1 MTNKDIFG
9 TLRTFLSS
17 RQNLLALVTLPALG
31 TWIYSRVWMV
41 NPAILGDEYL
51 YSMNARKV
59 GPWDPP
65 AAGDFS
71 NYLFNF
77 VYQTTNLCGPDFYSC
92 VKVMNIFFFLAFAFV
107 IYVVARRFL
116 PFLAAFGF
124 MIATALS
131 PLSVYTSMFLPESM
145 FFFFIGLV
153 LIAVLRAMN
162 DFNWRNWAIAGAL
175 VGLASLVKP
184 HAWLSAIAIGVT
196 LLVVGTTNSKYGL
209 KRTFS
214 SVLALATGAA
224 VARVVV
230 GLAVAGPKAL
240 GFFGQYF
247 GTSVIETVVSGAGGD
262 TALTSNGIV
271 GAGPMAGVVGLFATQ
286 FVVHTS
292 VIFALLGVAL
302 IGLAA
307 SLINLVL
314 TKTLREAE
322 AFSLFTFIWL
332 ASMAIEIVIFTGWV
346 TGTGDDH
353 TTRVL
358 LRYYEFLFVIVPLAG
373 LVGFSS
379 SVTKKVNVWT
389 RWAIG
394 LAFLAIVTPAFSG
407 SFNTLTIQI
416 ADAPT
421 LAGLVVNPQVFN
433 AAAVIT
439 AIGIL
444 TFVTFPRFMPWV
456 FIFLLPVTMIGAGWQ
471 TQDQYQLFRGRQSPN
486 DLAGLY
492 LRENFSEENLK
503 NTLVLANSRFDAT
516 SVAFYADNAG
526 VEYELFAPG
535 SVYPANLA
543 ENGTMVI
550 VATGNV
556 SVVGSQV
563 SREIIGEG
571 YAIYIL
577 GD

>member
-1 MTNKDIFG
+1 MKIKDNFR
-9 TLRTFLSS
+9 TLRIFLSS
-17 RQNLLALVTLPALG
+17 RENLLALASLPVLG
-31 TWIYSRVWMV
+31 AWIYSRVWMV

-65 AAGDFS
+65 LAGDFS

-77 VYQTTNLCGPDFYSC
+77 VYQTTNLCGTEFYSC
-92 VKVMNIFFFLAFAFV
+92 VKVLNIGFFLAFVFV
-107 IYVVARRFL
+107 IYFVARKFL
-116 PFLAAFGF
+116 TFLAAYGF

-131 PLSVYTSMFLPESM
+131 PLSAYTSMFLPESM
-145 FFFFIGLV
+145 YFFFVGLV

-184 HAWLSAIAIGVT
+184 HAWLSAIAIGIT

-209 KRTFS
+209 KRTLS
-214 SVLALATGAA
+214 SALALATGAA

-247 GTSVIETVVSGAGGD
+247 GASVIETVVSGAGGD
-262 TALTSNGIV
+262 SATTTNGIV
-271 GAGPMAGVVGLFATQ
+271 GAGPMAGVIGLFATQ

-292 VIFALLGVAL
+292 VIFALLGVAI

-307 SLINLVL
+307 GLINLVR

-346 TGTGDDH
+346 TGSGDDH

-373 LVGFSS
+373 LVALTSS
-379 SVTKKVNVWT
+379 MTTKVNVWV

-394 LAFLAIVTPAFSG
+394 VTVLAIITPAFSG
-407 SFNTLTIQI
+407 SFSTLTIQI

-421 LAGLVVNPQVFN
+421 LAGLVVNPQIFN
-433 AAAVIT
+433 AVAVIS

-444 TFVTFPRFMPWV
+444 TFATFPRFTPWV
-456 FIFLLPVTMIGAGWQ
+456 FVFLLPVTMIGAGWQ
-471 TQDQYQLFRGRQSPN
+471 TQNQYQLFRGSKSAA
-486 DLAGLY
+486 DLAGEY
-492 LRENFSEENLK
+492 LSKSYSQEELSDLRVIA
-503 NTLVLANSRFDAT
+503 TSRFDAT
-516 SVAFYADNAG
+516 NVGIVGDVPNLN
-526 VEYELFAPG
+526 YELFD
-535 SVYPANLA
+535 
-543 ENGTMVI
+543 EGTVAMIGGEDVDSGLI
-550 VATGNV
+550 V
-556 SVVGSQV
+556 VVG
-563 SREIIGEG
+563 EIEIGLSPTYEGEG
-571 YAIYIL
+571 FRVFEVN
-577 GD
+577 